1 MSYTTLWM
9 HMKIIILSEISQS
22 QKDTYSK
29 IPLIWIS
36 KLVKIKETE
45 QNSGCQGFKGEGN
58 QEVMVKRYK
67 V

>member
-1 MSYTTLWM
+1 MEYDSDFKKKEIMSYTTLWM

-45 QNSGCQGFKGEGN
+45 
-58 QEVMVKRYK
+58 
-67 V
+67 